1 MAGFGVPVTGMGAWG
16 CPCHRSCLALKSP
29 CCFLL
34 GLNLATHKDI
44 GSPAFLSRTVQLPG
58 LQVAPLCLVQENAP
72 PHHLGNSA
80 LQVYLLLYRQRCAFS
95 FLIKRVTCA
104 CLEADMRVQQAQRS
118 RKRFVYT
125 RRCPTFATGPVTLF
139 TLASTVFLH
148 FIVVRTA
155 GPDARAV
162 ICHHIVS

>member
-1 MAGFGVPVTGMGAWG
+1 MGTWD
-16 CPCHRSCLALKSP
+16 CPCHSSCLALKSP

-44 GSPAFLSRTVQLPG
+44 GSPAFLSRTVHLPG

-72 PHHLGNSA
+72 APTSTLVTWLS
-80 LQVYLLLYRQRCAFS
+80 LQVYLPLYRQR
-95 FLIKRVTCA
+95 V
-104 CLEADMRVQQAQRS
+104 CLEEDMRVQQAQRS
-118 RKRFVYT
+118 RERFVYT
-125 RRCPTFATGPVTLF
+125 CRRPTFATGPVTLF

-148 FIVVRTA
+148 FVVVRTA
-155 GPDARAV
+155 GPDTRAV